1 MCTDALCIHLHA
13 VPNHLSMETFYS
25 YFLLVLALYILTK
38 HFLHKNKNLP
48 PSPLSLPIIGHL
60 YLIKKT
66 LHRTLAAISDRHG
79 PTLLLRFGSRP
90 VLLVSSPSAAEE
102 CFTKNDIIFANRPS
116 LLGGKHLGYNYT
128 SVAWASYGDHWRN
141 LRRLISLEILSS
153 TRLQTFSS
161 IRADE
166 VRSLIQRLV
175 RGSSDGGFK
184 TVDMKS
190 AFFDLTLNNMMRMIA
205 GKRYYGE
212 NVAKLEEARKFKLI
226 VEETFLIGGT
236 TNAGDFLPVLNW
248 VGFRGLERRLIKLQ
262 EKRDGFMQV
271 LIEQHRRMGSKS
283 SSGERRKTI
292 IEVLLSLQETEPEY
306 YTDQIIRGI
315 MLAMFGAGTDTSAGT
330 MEWALSLLLNNP
342 EVLKKAQSEIDV
354 HVGHDRLFEE
364 SDLSKLPYLHCIIN
378 ETLRM
383 YPVAPIVPHESSE
396 GCIVGGFSIPPGTML
411 LVNLWA
417 IHNDPKVWVEP
428 KKFKPERFEGV
439 EGARDGFNSM
449 PFGSGR
455 RGCPGEGLAMRMVGL
470 ALGSMIQC
478 FEWERIGEEMV
489 DMTEGTGL
497 TLPKIQPLQA
507 KCRPRP
513 TMVHLTSQ
521 L

>member
-1 MCTDALCIHLHA
+1 
-13 VPNHLSMETFYS
+13 MEILYS
-25 YFLLVLALYILTK
+25 YFLLFFALYILTK
-38 HFLHKNKNLP
+38 HFLNKNKNLP

-60 YLIKKT
+60 YLLKKP

-90 VLLVSSPSAAEE
+90 VLLASSPSAAEE
-102 CFTKNDIIFANRPS
+102 CFTKNDIVFANRPR
-116 LLGGKHLGYNYT
+116 LLAGKHLGYNYT
-128 SVAWASYGDHWRN
+128 SLAWASYGDHWRN
-141 LRRLISLEILSS
+141 LRRITSLEILASS
-153 TRLQTFSS
+153 RLQTFSG

-175 RGSSDGGFK
+175 GGSSDGGFN

-190 AFFDLTLNNMMRMIA
+190 ALFDLTLNVMMRMIA

-212 NVAKLEEARKFKLI
+212 NVAELEEAKRFRGI
-226 VEETFLIGGT
+226 VKETFLLAGS
-236 TNAGDFLPVLNW
+236 TNVGDFLPILKW
-248 VGFRGLERRLIKLQ
+248 VGYKGLEKRLVRLQ
-262 EKRDGFMQV
+262 EKRDEFMQE
-271 LIEQHRRMGSKS
+271 LIDQHRRMGSKS
-283 SSGERRKTI
+283 SPAPGERKKTM

-306 YTDQIIRGI
+306 YTDEIIRGI
-315 MLAMFGAGTDTSAGT
+315 MLVLLGAGSDTSAGT
-330 MEWALSLLLNNP
+330 MEWALSILLNNP
-342 EVLKKAQSEIDV
+342 EVLKKAQAEIDV
-354 HVGHDRLFEE
+354 HVGHDRLLEE
-364 SDLSKLPYLHCIIN
+364 SDLSKLPYLHGIIN

-383 YPVAPIVPHESSE
+383 YPAGPLLLPHESSE
-396 GCIVGGFSIPPGTML
+396 GCTVGGFSVPQGTML

-417 IHNDPKVWVEP
+417 IQNDPKVWVEP
-428 KKFKPERFEGV
+428 RKFKPERFEGV
-439 EGARDGFNSM
+439 EGGRDKFKLM

-455 RGCPGEGLAMRMVGL
+455 RGCPGENLAMRMVGL
-470 ALGSMIQC
+470 ALGSLIQC

-497 TLPKIQPLQA
+497 SMPKAQPLEA

-513 TMVHLTSQ
+513 TMVNLTSH